1 MTIDVDPSPLRFERR
16 RLDRWPQSGVAAA
29 YGAAGKHFGR
39 RYVLRMLDVSAAG
52 MGAKADRPIEV
63 GTVVTVAF
71 AAPGHPVRHGVVTRC
86 LACGEGY
93 RVAIQFETRL
103 AA

>member
-1 MTIDVDPSPLRFERR
+1 MTIDNDPSPLPVERR
-16 RLDRWPQSGVAAA
+16 RRDRWPQSGVAAA
-29 YGAAGKHFGR
+29 YGAAGEHFGR
-39 RYVLRMLDVSAAG
+39 RYVLRMLDASDQG
-52 MGAKADRPIEV
+52 MGARTDRPIEP

-93 RVAIQFETRL
+93 RVAIHFETRL

>member
-1 MTIDVDPSPLRFERR
+1 MTLDPSSLRFERR
-16 RLDRWPQSGVAAA
+16 QLDRWPQSGVAAA
-29 YGAAGKHFGR
+29 YAAAGEHFGR
-39 RYVLRMLDVSAAG
+39 RYVLRMLDASEAG
-52 MGAKADRPIEV
+52 MGARTDRPIEP

-86 LACGEGY
+86 LACGESY

>member
-1 MTIDVDPSPLRFERR
+1 MTPDPLPLRFERR
-16 RLDRWPQSGVAAA
+16 QLDRWPQSGVAAA
-29 YGAAGKHFGR
+29 YGAAGEHFGR
-39 RYVLRMLDVSAAG
+39 RYVLRMLDASDAG
-52 MGAKADRPIEV
+52 LGARTDRPIEV

-71 AAPGHPVRHGVVTRC
+71 AAPGHPVRTGVVTRC
-86 LACGEGY
+86 LASGEGY